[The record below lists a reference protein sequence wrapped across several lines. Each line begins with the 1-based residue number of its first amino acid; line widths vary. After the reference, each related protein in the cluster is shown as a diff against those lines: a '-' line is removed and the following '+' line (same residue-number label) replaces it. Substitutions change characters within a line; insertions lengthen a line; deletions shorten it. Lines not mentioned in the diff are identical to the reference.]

1 MNEYSYIPQPARHQ
15 GVHIR
20 QRHFFLSADLG
31 QANDYTAISI
41 IERIVSG
48 PGALGPDRN
57 GIRYLHLRHIER
69 PARGTPYPQIVE
81 RLKDLYHNE
90 ALRGVPKSVVI
101 DLTGLGRPV
110 YDLMRERGFRLS
122 LSAVSITGGL
132 EVTGHGSIF
141 NVPKRNLITGLQVLL
156 QNSELRIARG
166 LKEAPALIEELTNFQ
181 THISETGRDTYG
193 GRSGVHDDL
202 VLSVAIG
209 CWLACRRSC
218 RWGSDEA
225 M

>member
-15 GVHIR
+15 GVHIQ

-122 LSAVSITGGL
+122 LSAVSITGGWTFTPFSSAAA
-132 EVTGHGSIF
+132 VSRRRVRSTRAKSPVPVRSIPS
-141 NVPKRNLITGLQVLL
+141 VHKATIT
-156 QNSELRIARG
+156 
-166 LKEAPALIEELTNFQ
+166 
-181 THISETGRDTYG
+181 
-193 GRSGVHDDL
+193 
-202 VLSVAIG
+202 
-209 CWLACRRSC
+209 
-218 RWGSDEA
+218 
-225 M
+225 